1 MTGKAQVELK
11 QARPFAS
18 LEAEAYINL
27 LRTADALSRPIEQ
40 VLGSAGLSSP
50 QYNVLRI
57 LRGAGADGLA
67 CREIGERM
75 IARDP
80 DITRLLDRLEKRG
93 LITRT
98 RDQKDRRV
106 VITRIAKEGLRIL
119 RELDG
124 PVRAA
129 HQRQFRHMSQRK
141 LTELIRLLEE
151 TRAGASEGLRGLRT

>member
-1 MTGKAQVELK
+1 VTGKAQTELK
-11 QARPFAS
+11 QTRPFVT
-18 LEAEAYINL
+18 LEAEAYVNL
-27 LRTADALSRPIEQ
+27 LRTADALTRPIEQ
-40 VLGSAGLSSP
+40 VLESAGLSSP

-93 LITRT
+93 LIRRA
-98 RDQKDRRV
+98 RDHQDRRV
-106 VITRIAKEGLRIL
+106 ITTRITNAGLRIL

-124 PVRAA
+124 PVRAT
-129 HQRQFRHMSQRK
+129 HQQQFGHMSRRK
-141 LTELIRLLEE
+141 LDALIRLLEE
-151 TRAGASEGLRGLRT
+151 ARAGASEE